1 MAKRSKKKN
10 PMLLSSKDKEN
21 IEFNNSLD
29 KQKNLWG
36 KKLNITLGIV
46 IGVVFL
52 CLILLPVFNM
62 SFTSSLS
69 ALVGSTELEEDADFT
84 MVTVMSFLDIL
95 TALAG
100 GYEDSIQY
108 IAHNNDSGMSANIAD
123 ELFRKFVEN
132 ENIDIKML
140 DNAYYVSLF
149 ITIAAI
155 IVFVLFVIIVSVYRS
170 KNKDGIMLG
179 ISIVLMFAIS
189 MIQFLFFA
197 IVGLSAA
204 DKGELQP
211 HIGSYFMLFAGTTIF
226 VVYII
231 YRIKIK
237 KLNNQYRQVP
247 AISQGIV
254 EEK

>member
-10 PMLLSSKDKEN
+10 PMLLSSKDREN

-62 SFTSSLS
+62 SFTRSLS
-69 ALVGSTELEEDADFT
+69 DLVGSTEGEEDTDFT
-84 MVTVMSFLDIL
+84 MVTEMSFLDIL

-108 IAHNNDSGMSANIAD
+108 IAHNNDSDMSADIAD
-123 ELFRKFVEN
+123 DLFRKFVTSE
-132 ENIDIKML
+132 DIEML

-189 MIQFLFFA
+189 MIQFLFFV

-231 YRIKIK
+231 YRMKIK

>member
-10 PMLLSSKDKEN
+10 PMLLSGKDREN

-62 SFTSSLS
+62 SFTRSLS

-108 IAHNNDSGMSANIAD
+108 IAHNNDSGMSADIAD
-123 ELFRKFVEN
+123 ELFRKFVTSE
-132 ENIDIKML
+132 DIEML
-140 DNAYYVSLF
+140 NNAYYVSLF

>member
-10 PMLLSSKDKEN
+10 PMLLSSKDREN

-62 SFTSSLS
+62 SFTRSLS
-69 ALVGSTELEEDADFT
+69 DLVGSTEGEEDTDFT
-84 MVTVMSFLDIL
+84 MVTEMSFLDIL

-108 IAHNNDSGMSANIAD
+108 IAHNNDSGMSADIAD
-123 ELFRKFVEN
+123 ELFRKFVTSE
-132 ENIDIKML
+132 DIEML

>member
-10 PMLLSSKDKEN
+10 PMLLSSKDREN

-62 SFTSSLS
+62 SFTRSLS
-69 ALVGSTELEEDADFT
+69 DLGGSTELEEDADFT
-84 MVTVMSFLDIL
+84 MVTEMSFLDIL

-108 IAHNNDSGMSANIAD
+108 IAHNNDSDMSADIAD
-123 ELFRKFVEN
+123 DLFRKFVTSE
-132 ENIDIKML
+132 DIEML

>member
-10 PMLLSSKDKEN
+10 PMLLSSKDREN

-62 SFTSSLS
+62 SFTRSLS
-69 ALVGSTELEEDADFT
+69 DLVGSTEGEEDTDFT
-84 MVTVMSFLDIL
+84 MVTEMSFLDIL

-108 IAHNNDSGMSANIAD
+108 IAHNNDSDMSADIAD
-123 ELFRKFVEN
+123 DLFRKFVTSE
-132 ENIDIKML
+132 DIEML

-211 HIGSYFMLFAGTTIF
+211 HLGSYFMLFAGTTIF

>member
-10 PMLLSSKDKEN
+10 PMLLSSKDREN

-62 SFTSSLS
+62 SFTRSLS
-69 ALVGSTELEEDADFT
+69 DLVGSTEGEEDTDFT
-84 MVTVMSFLDIL
+84 MVTEMSFLDIL

-108 IAHNNDSGMSANIAD
+108 IAHNNDSDMSADIAD
-123 ELFRKFVEN
+123 DLFRKFVTSE
-132 ENIDIKML
+132 DIEML

-189 MIQFLFFA
+189 MIQFLFFV

>member
-10 PMLLSSKDKEN
+10 PMLLSSKDREN

-62 SFTSSLS
+62 SFTRSLS
-69 ALVGSTELEEDADFT
+69 DLVGSTELEEDADFT
-84 MVTVMSFLDIL
+84 MVTKMSFLDIL

-108 IAHNNDSGMSANIAD
+108 IAHNNDSGMSADIAD
-123 ELFRKFVEN
+123 ELFRKFVTSE
-132 ENIDIKML
+132 DIEML